1 MDEALK
7 TYETW
12 TKRYLNADFMREET
26 YKTYERVDRDLVSS
40 FGAFL
45 YGVLRGNTLNPGL
58 EDHAIMTVIRTG
70 TEHYLTDAIRRLEE
84 SEAAA
89 CQEPS

>member
-40 FGAFL
+40 LGAFL
-45 YGVLRGNTLNPGL
+45 YGVLRGIMLNPDIENAVVL
-58 EDHAIMTVIRTG
+58 NIIRSG
-70 TEHYLTDAIRRLEE
+70 AERSLSDAIRRLEE

-89 CQEPS
+89 